1 MLQHVLQGNH
11 HVAVFLHEVQENS
24 SSRKRRLVG
33 KPSNVKRNSTRKDA
47 RLEDRSASL
56 AIITIA
62 SDDDAI
68 DSADYSGTNN
78 EDKRR
83 DNRKTNRGCAKRTR

>member
-1 MLQHVLQGNH
+1 MHQQDLQDNH
-11 HVAVFLHEVQENS
+11 DITAFLCQTQENINS
-24 SSRKRRLVG
+24 SKRRLVG